1 MKNNYKFWIAIS
13 FLAIFIAGIVGGVVL
28 ERHFLD
34 KDPRRGYHSSRVSSR
49 ESSGESSREGGNR
62 FLDRMAEELSLTAE
76 QKLQMQGLF
85 KKNEAR
91 IKQLHSDMDDQ
102 LRALRAQLMEE
113 IKSVLTEEQI
123 QKFDAMVEA
132 YRARRKA
139 QAEKRKEQEKAKE
152 EDKGGRA

>member
-1 MKNNYKFWIAIS
+1 
-13 FLAIFIAGIVGGVVL
+13 
-28 ERHFLD
+28 
-34 KDPRRGYHSSRVSSR
+34 
-49 ESSGESSREGGNR
+49 
-62 FLDRMAEELSLTAE
+62 MAEELSLTAE